1 MKGAIMAYKSH
12 KFGKRN
18 GKKHF
23 NAVGV
28 RTAYYYP
35 VYLLDL
41 FFCYFTEKHLFILA

>member
-1 MKGAIMAYKSH
+1 MAYKSH

-28 RTAYYYP
+28 KTVAKP
-35 VYLLDL
+35 AVKKE
-41 FFCYFTEKHLFILA
+41 EK

>member
-1 MKGAIMAYKSH
+1 MAYKSH

-28 RTAYYYP
+28 RTAQNQK
-35 VYLLDL
+35 L
-41 FFCYFTEKHLFILA
+41 KKKKNN

>member
-23 NAVGV
+23 TAVGV
-28 RTAYYYP
+28 RTAP
-35 VYLLDL
+35 KPEAKKE
-41 FFCYFTEKHLFILA
+41 EK

>member
-1 MKGAIMAYKSH
+1 MAYKSH

-28 RTAYYYP
+28 RTAQK
-35 VYLLDL
+35 
-41 FFCYFTEKHLFILA
+41 TEAKKEEK

>member
-1 MKGAIMAYKSH
+1 MAYKSH

-28 RTAYYYP
+28 RTVAKP
-35 VYLLDL
+35 Q
-41 FFCYFTEKHLFILA
+41 TKEAKKEEK